1 VIPRPAPRAA
11 LAAVCIACL
20 SVISCGNAAKPAPR
34 APAQVVV
41 QIVQPQH
48 VVLRT
53 ELPGRTAAY
62 AESEVRPQVGGLIR
76 ERLFTEGAA
85 VRAGQTLYQIEPAS
99 FQAALEQEQGAQ
111 ASAQAALRIAQLLVD
126 RYRQLLPAK
135 TISQQDFDNAD
146 AALAQA
152 RANLSLRNAAVN
164 AARINLQWTRITAPI
179 SGRTGRSTV
188 TVGALVSANQAAA
201 LTTISQLDPI
211 YVDLS
216 QSSNELLRLRRSA
229 QTGGIQR
236 DAADTQ
242 KVSLL
247 MEDGTAYPLEGRMK
261 LREVTVDPTTGAV
274 ALRAEFANPDGLLLP
289 GMYVRALVTE
299 GTADNGILIPQQ
311 ALQRGRKGDARVKL
325 VDAQGK
331 IQLRA
336 VVATRTIGA
345 NWLVDSGL
353 SAGDRL
359 VIEGAQNAQPGSAV
373 KIVSADR

>member
-1 VIPRPAPRAA
+1 
-11 LAAVCIACL
+11 
-20 SVISCGNAAKPAPR
+20 
-34 APAQVVV
+34 V
-41 QIVQPQH
+41 QIVQTQH
-48 VVLRT
+48 VALRT

-111 ASAQAALRIAQLLVD
+111 ASAQAALRVAQLLVD

-152 RANLSLRNAAVN
+152 KANLSLRNAAVN
-164 AARINLQWTRITAPI
+164 AARINLQWTRIAAPI

-188 TVGALVSANQAAA
+188 TAGALVGANQAAA

-216 QSSNELLRLRRSA
+216 QSSSELLRLRRAA
-229 QTGGIQR
+229 QAGNIQR
-236 DAADTQ
+236 GAADTQ

-247 MEDGTAYPLEGRMK
+247 MEDGSSYPIEGQMK

-289 GMYVRALVTE
+289 GMYVRAIVTE
-299 GTADNGILIPQQ
+299 GIVENGILIPQQ
-311 ALQRGRKGDARVKL
+311 ALQRDRKGDARVKL
-325 VDAQGK
+325 VNAQNK
-331 IQLRA
+331 IELRE
-336 VVATRTIGA
+336 VVAIRALGA

-353 SAGDRL
+353 APGDRL
-359 VIEGAQNAQPGSAV
+359 VVEGAQNAQPGSAV
-373 KIVSADR
+373 KIVSADK